1 MRILIIAHPRS
12 GSTSFGKWLS
22 MELNYQWVNEPYN
35 NDTREWNKNKNER
48 IYSAFNSLNVVSKFL
63 YSNFKNESQIEETIK
78 LFDKVILLKR
88 NNVKESAVSILIAYE
103 TNRYHDKYKINNHW
117 IEKNKD
123 KIYNESLN
131 FIRINKEISKLNGLQ
146 ITYEGIYD
154 TKEDIEKVKNYIE
167 INEFK
172 HLHYIDK
179 KRRLQQNNINKK
191 TLI

>member
-63 YSNFKNESQIEETIK
+63 YSDFKNESQIEETIK

-179 KRRLQQNNINKK
+179 KRRCQQNNINKK